1 MAYHTT
7 TYLIVFL
14 PLTACIY
21 QLVPRGVRR
30 FVLLFAGYLFYW
42 SISKMLVLFLIGT
55 SLFTHYICAWMTW
68 LRKEGMPEAAEE
80 GAQKDVRTERIRREK
95 KILAFGILV
104 LLGIL
109 GYLKYRGF
117 FVLNWNRLSE
127 KTSCLPLLQQ
137 TEAMIPIGI
146 SFYTLQA
153 IGYMTDVYWKRAEV
167 CRHPGK
173 TALFLGFF
181 PQIMEGPIC
190 SYAQTADL
198 LWEGAPIRFHDL
210 STGSVRIL
218 WGLFKKLIIA
228 DRLSVLVGAIYGDP
242 SKYSGAQIAVAAVAY
257 TIQLYMEFSGCMD
270 IVIGSGRI
278 FGIPLPENFRQPFF
292 AEDAADFWRRWHMTL
307 GVWFRT
313 YVFYPVSLS
322 RAVKRWMAFTKP
334 RFGKT
339 FAKLGTM
346 AMALF
351 PVWMCNGLWHG
362 PKWSYVFYGMYYF
375 AVLFL
380 TAALEP
386 LRDACLNKM
395 GIRKEAV
402 WYKTARVM
410 KTWVIVFTG
419 ELFFRAEGLRE
430 GAGMFLSM
438 FRGFSLRQLDRE
450 FWFSPGLDKADY
462 LAVIAGCAVVLAVD
476 IMNEKKLLGES
487 GLNGLCMP
495 VRWSIYYG
503 LLFSVILFGAYGI
516 GYNSVDLI
524 YAGF

>member
-198 LWEGAPIRFHDL
+198 LWKGEPIRFHDL

-242 SKYSGAQIAVAAVAY
+242 SEYSGAQIAVAAVAY

-395 GIRKEAV
+395 GIAATRAAYTYGKPWLTELQAYLEKNIDLLRDTLKDTDLVMMEPEGTYLVWIDCSAYENFAGRLLKEAHV
-402 WYKTARVM
+402 RVSEGS
-410 KTWVIVFTG
+410 FFGNGG
-419 ELFFRAEGLRE
+419 ENYIRLN
-430 GAGMFLSM
+430 
-438 FRGFSLRQLDRE
+438 
-450 FWFSPGLDKADY
+450 
-462 LAVIAGCAVVLAVD
+462 LACPRSVLKEA
-476 IMNEKKLLGES
+476 LG
-487 GLNGLCMP
+487 
-495 VRWSIYYG
+495 RIISI
-503 LLFSVILFGAYGI
+503 L
-516 GYNSVDLI
+516 
-524 YAGF
+524 